1 MALIHM
7 LCHMKK
13 YLLIVLTGF
22 IWACGSNGTGTEAP
36 TPQED
41 GKDRKAILS
50 HLADH
55 IIIPA
60 YANFKVK
67 LDAMQAKSDQ
77 FVNQPTMNNLTA
89 FRSAWTEAYIEWQ
102 KVELFDFGPAEK
114 QTIRNFYN
122 IYPASENGILANI
135 ADPSANLEVP
145 ASYAQQGFP
154 ALDFLIN
161 GVAKTDEEIVAYYS
175 SSAEGAKRLAYIK
188 RLTGRMASLLDK
200 VITEW
205 NTSYRETYISKT
217 GLDISSSTSLMIN
230 GFVLHYERFIR
241 SGKFG
246 IPSGAMLNG
255 VIAPEKV
262 EAFYKKD
269 ISLILAK
276 TAHQAYV
283 DFFNGKAVK
292 STLEGPS
299 IKSYLDA
306 LKAKDSATG
315 KSLSEIINA
324 QLEAT
329 KVKLDVL
336 RPNLYEEVKS
346 NNQAMVTVYNEMQ
359 KTVRLLKVDMTSAMS
374 ITITYTDN
382 DGD

>member
-1 MALIHM
+1 
-7 LCHMKK
+7 MKK
-13 YLLIVLTGF
+13 YLLIVLTGL
-22 IWACGSNGTGTEAP
+22 IWACGSNGTGTDEP

-41 GKDRKAILS
+41 GKDRKAILI

-55 IIIPA
+55 VIIPS
-60 YANFKVK
+60 YANFKLK
-67 LDAMQAKSDQ
+67 LDAMLAKSDA
-77 FVNQPTMNNLTA
+77 FTSQPNTANLQA
-89 FRSAWTEAYIEWQ
+89 FRSAWIEAYIEWQ

-114 QTIRNFYN
+114 QTIRNFFN
-122 IYPASENGILANI
+122 IYPANEIGIQSNI
-135 ADPSANLEVP
+135 ADPAANLEVP

-161 GVAKTDEEIVAYYS
+161 GVAKTDEEIVAYYVTPV
-175 SSAEGAKRLAYIK
+175 EGTKRIAYIK
-188 RLTGRMASLLDK
+188 RLTARMNSLLDK
-200 VITEW
+200 VINEW
-205 NTSYRETYISKT
+205 NTTYRETYVSKT

-255 VIAPEKV
+255 VVAPEKV

-269 ISLILAK
+269 ISLVLAK

-292 STLEGPS
+292 TGLEGPS
-299 IKSYLDA
+299 IKTYLDA

-315 KSLSEIINA
+315 KNLSEIINA

-329 KVKLDVL
+329 KLKLDVL
-336 RPNLYEEVKS
+336 KPDLYEEVKT
-346 NNQAMVTVYNEMQ
+346 NNQAMVNVYTEMQ

>member
-1 MALIHM
+1 
-7 LCHMKK
+7 MKK
-13 YLLIVLTGF
+13 YLLIVLTGL
-22 IWACGSNGTGTEAP
+22 IWACGSNGTGTDEP

-41 GKDRKAILS
+41 GKDRKAILI

-55 IIIPA
+55 IIIPS

-67 LDAMQAKSDQ
+67 LDAMLIKSDA
-77 FVNQPTMNNLTA
+77 FTSQPTTANLQA
-89 FRSAWTEAYIEWQ
+89 FRSAWIEAYIEWQ

-114 QTIRNFYN
+114 QTIRNFFN
-122 IYPASENGILANI
+122 IYPANEIGIQSNI
-135 ADPSANLEVP
+135 ADPASNLEVP

-161 GVAKTDEEIVAYYS
+161 GVAKTDEEIVAYYLTPV
-175 SSAEGAKRLAYIK
+175 EGTKRIAYIK
-188 RLTGRMASLLDK
+188 RLTVRMNSLLDK
-200 VITEW
+200 VINEW
-205 NTSYRETYISKT
+205 NTTYRETYVSKT

-255 VIAPEKV
+255 VVAPEKV

-269 ISLILAK
+269 ISLVLAK
-276 TAHQAYV
+276 TAHQAYA

-292 STLEGPS
+292 TSLEGPS
-299 IKSYLDA
+299 IKTYLDA

-315 KSLSEIINA
+315 KNLSEIINA
-324 QLEAT
+324 QLETT
-329 KVKLDVL
+329 KLKLDL
-336 RPNLYEEVKS
+336 LKPNLYEEVKT
-346 NNQAMVTVYNEMQ
+346 NNQAMVTVYTEMQ

>member
-1 MALIHM
+1 
-7 LCHMKK
+7 MKK
-13 YLLIVLTGF
+13 YLLIVLTGL
-22 IWACGSNGTGTEAP
+22 IWACGSNGTGTDEP

-41 GKDRKAILS
+41 GKDRKAILI

-55 IIIPA
+55 VIIPS
-60 YANFKVK
+60 YANFKLK
-67 LDAMQAKSDQ
+67 LDAMLAKSDA
-77 FVNQPTMNNLTA
+77 FTSQPNTANLQA
-89 FRSAWTEAYIEWQ
+89 FRSAWIEAYIEWQ

-114 QTIRNFYN
+114 QTIRNFFN
-122 IYPASENGILANI
+122 IYPANEIGIQSNI
-135 ADPSANLEVP
+135 ADPAANLEVP

-161 GVAKTDEEIVAYYS
+161 GVAKTDEEIVAYYLTPV
-175 SSAEGAKRLAYIK
+175 EGTKRIAYIK
-188 RLTGRMASLLDK
+188 RLTARMNSLLDK
-200 VITEW
+200 VINEW
-205 NTSYRETYISKT
+205 NTTYRETYVSKT

-255 VIAPEKV
+255 VVAPEKV

-269 ISLILAK
+269 ISLVLAK

-292 STLEGPS
+292 TGLEGPS
-299 IKSYLDA
+299 IKTYLDA

-315 KSLSEIINA
+315 KNLSEIINA

-329 KVKLDVL
+329 KLKLDVL
-336 RPNLYEEVKS
+336 KPDLYEEVKT
-346 NNQAMVTVYNEMQ
+346 NNQAMVNVYTEMQ

>member
-1 MALIHM
+1 
-7 LCHMKK
+7 MKK
-13 YLLIVLTGF
+13 YLLIVLTGL
-22 IWACGSNGTGTEAP
+22 IWACGSNGTGTDEP

-41 GKDRKAILS
+41 GKDRKAILI

-55 IIIPA
+55 VIIPS
-60 YANFKVK
+60 YANFKLK
-67 LDAMQAKSDQ
+67 LDAMLAKSDA
-77 FVNQPTMNNLTA
+77 FTSQPNTANLQA
-89 FRSAWTEAYIEWQ
+89 FRSAWIEAYIEWQ

-114 QTIRNFYN
+114 QTIRNFFN
-122 IYPASENGILANI
+122 IYPANEIGIQSNI
-135 ADPSANLEVP
+135 ADPAANLEVP

-161 GVAKTDEEIVAYYS
+161 GVAKTDEEIVAYYLTPV
-175 SSAEGAKRLAYIK
+175 EGTKRIAYIK
-188 RLTGRMASLLDK
+188 RLTARMNSLLDK
-200 VITEW
+200 VINEW
-205 NTSYRETYISKT
+205 NTTYRETYVSKT

-230 GFVLHYERFIR
+230 GIVLHYERFIR

-255 VIAPEKV
+255 VVAPEKV

-269 ISLILAK
+269 ISLVLAK

-292 STLEGPS
+292 TGLEGPS
-299 IKSYLDA
+299 IKTYLDA

-315 KSLSEIINA
+315 KNLSEIINA

-329 KVKLDVL
+329 KLKLDVL
-336 RPNLYEEVKS
+336 KPDLYEEVKT
-346 NNQAMVTVYNEMQ
+346 NNQAMVNVYTEMQ

>member
-1 MALIHM
+1 
-7 LCHMKK
+7 MKK
-13 YLLIVLTGF
+13 YLLIVLTGL
-22 IWACGSNGTGTEAP
+22 IWACGSNGTGTDEP

-41 GKDRKAILS
+41 GKDRKAILI

-55 IIIPA
+55 IIIPS

-67 LDAMQAKSDQ
+67 LDAMLIKSDA
-77 FVNQPTMNNLTA
+77 FTSQPTTANLQA
-89 FRSAWTEAYIEWQ
+89 FRSAWIEAYIEWQ

-114 QTIRNFYN
+114 QTIRNFFN
-122 IYPASENGILANI
+122 IYPANEIGIQSNI
-135 ADPSANLEVP
+135 ADPASNLEVP

-161 GVAKTDEEIVAYYS
+161 GVAKTDEEIVAYYLTPV
-175 SSAEGAKRLAYIK
+175 EGAKRTAYIK
-188 RLTGRMASLLDK
+188 RLTSRMNTLLDK
-200 VITEW
+200 VINEW
-205 NTSYRETYISKT
+205 NTTYRETYVSKT

-255 VIAPEKV
+255 VVAPEKV

-269 ISLILAK
+269 ISLVLAK
-276 TAHQAYV
+276 TAHQAYA

-292 STLEGPS
+292 TSLEGPS
-299 IKSYLDA
+299 IKTYLDA

-315 KSLSEIINA
+315 KNLSEIINA
-324 QLEAT
+324 QLETT
-329 KVKLDVL
+329 KLKLDL
-336 RPNLYEEVKS
+336 LKPNLYEEVKT
-346 NNQAMVTVYNEMQ
+346 NNQAMVTVYTEMQ

>member
-1 MALIHM
+1 
-7 LCHMKK
+7 MKK
-13 YLLIVLTGF
+13 YLLIVLTGL
-22 IWACGSNGTGTEAP
+22 IWACGSNGTGTDEP

-41 GKDRKAILS
+41 GKDRKAILI

-55 IIIPA
+55 VIIPS
-60 YANFKVK
+60 YANFKLK
-67 LDAMQAKSDQ
+67 LDAMLAKSDA
-77 FVNQPTMNNLTA
+77 FTSQPNTANLQA
-89 FRSAWTEAYIEWQ
+89 FRSAWIEAYIEWQ

-114 QTIRNFYN
+114 QTIRNFFN
-122 IYPASENGILANI
+122 IYPANEIGIQSNI
-135 ADPSANLEVP
+135 ADPAANLEVP

-161 GVAKTDEEIVAYYS
+161 GVAKTDEEIVAYYLTPV
-175 SSAEGAKRLAYIK
+175 EGTKRIAHIK
-188 RLTGRMASLLDK
+188 RLTTRMNSLLDK
-200 VITEW
+200 VINEW
-205 NTSYRETYISKT
+205 NTTYRETYVSKT

-255 VIAPEKV
+255 VVAPEKV

-292 STLEGPS
+292 TGLEGPS
-299 IKSYLDA
+299 IKTYLDA

-315 KSLSEIINA
+315 KNLSEIINA

-329 KVKLDVL
+329 KLKLDVL
-336 RPNLYEEVKS
+336 KPNLYEEVKT
-346 NNQAMVTVYNEMQ
+346 NNQAMVTVYTEMQ

>member
-1 MALIHM
+1 
-7 LCHMKK
+7 MKK
-13 YLLIVLTGF
+13 YLLIVLTGL
-22 IWACGSNGTGTEAP
+22 IWACGSNGTGTEDP
-36 TPQED
+36 TPQEE

-50 HLADH
+50 HLADQV
-55 IIIPA
+55 IIPA

-67 LDAMQAKSDQ
+67 LDAMLVKSEA
-77 FVNQPTMNNLTA
+77 FSNQPNATNLAA
-89 FRSAWTEAYIEWQ
+89 FRSAWIEAYIEWQ

-114 QTIRNFYN
+114 QTIRNFFN
-122 IYPASENGILANI
+122 IYPANENGILANI
-135 ADPSANLEVP
+135 ADPTSNLEVP

-161 GVAKTDEEIVAYYS
+161 GVAKTDEEIVAYYTAPS
-175 SSAEGAKRLAYIK
+175 DGAKRIAYIK
-188 RLTGRMASLLDK
+188 RLTSRMNTLLDK
-200 VITEW
+200 VIGEW
-205 NTSYRETYISKT
+205 NTSYRDTYISKT

-262 EAFYKKD
+262 EAYYKKD
-269 ISLILAK
+269 ISLVLAK

-283 DFFNGKAVK
+283 DFFNGKAIK
-292 STLEGPS
+292 TGLEGPS
-299 IKSYLDA
+299 IKTYLDA

-315 KSLSEIINA
+315 KNLSDIMNA

-329 KVKLDVL
+329 KLKLDLL
-336 RPNLYEEVKS
+336 RPNLFEEVKS
-346 NNQAMVTVYNEMQ
+346 NNQAMISVYTEMQ

>member
-1 MALIHM
+1 
-7 LCHMKK
+7 MKK
-13 YLLIVLTGF
+13 YLLIVLTGL
-22 IWACGSNGTGTEAP
+22 IWACGSNGTGTDEP

-41 GKDRKAILS
+41 GKDRKAILI

-55 IIIPA
+55 VIIPS
-60 YANFKVK
+60 YANFKLK
-67 LDAMQAKSDQ
+67 LDAMLAKSDA
-77 FVNQPTMNNLTA
+77 FTSQPNTANLQA
-89 FRSAWTEAYIEWQ
+89 FRSAWIEAYIEWQ

-114 QTIRNFYN
+114 QTIRNFFN
-122 IYPASENGILANI
+122 IYPANEIGVQSNI
-135 ADPSANLEVP
+135 ADPAANLEVP

-161 GVAKTDEEIVAYYS
+161 GVAKTDEEIVAYYVTPV
-175 SSAEGAKRLAYIK
+175 EGTKRIAYIK
-188 RLTGRMASLLDK
+188 RLTARMNSLLDK
-200 VITEW
+200 VINEW
-205 NTSYRETYISKT
+205 NTTYRETYVSKT

-255 VIAPEKV
+255 VVAPEKV

-269 ISLILAK
+269 ISLVLAK

-292 STLEGPS
+292 TGLEGPS
-299 IKSYLDA
+299 IKTYLDA

-315 KSLSEIINA
+315 KNLSEIINA

-329 KVKLDVL
+329 KLKLDVL
-336 RPNLYEEVKS
+336 KPDLYEEVKT
-346 NNQAMVTVYNEMQ
+346 NNQAMVNVYTEMQ

>member
-1 MALIHM
+1 
-7 LCHMKK
+7 MKK
-13 YLLIVLTGF
+13 YLLIVLTGL
-22 IWACGSNGTGTEAP
+22 IWACGSNGTGTDEP

-41 GKDRKAILS
+41 GKDRKAILI

-55 IIIPA
+55 VIIPS
-60 YANFKVK
+60 YANFKLK
-67 LDAMQAKSDQ
+67 LDAMLAKSDA
-77 FVNQPTMNNLTA
+77 FTSQPNTANLQA
-89 FRSAWTEAYIEWQ
+89 FRSAWIEAYIEWQ

-114 QTIRNFYN
+114 QTIRNFFN
-122 IYPASENGILANI
+122 IYPANEIGIQSNI
-135 ADPSANLEVP
+135 ADPAANLEVP

-161 GVAKTDEEIVAYYS
+161 GVAKTDEEIVAYYLTPI
-175 SSAEGAKRLAYIK
+175 EGTKRIAYIK
-188 RLTGRMASLLDK
+188 RLTTRMNSLLDK
-200 VITEW
+200 VINEW
-205 NTSYRETYISKT
+205 NTTYRETYVSKT

-255 VIAPEKV
+255 VVAPEKV

-269 ISLILAK
+269 ISLVLAK

-292 STLEGPS
+292 TGLEGPS
-299 IKSYLDA
+299 IKTYLDA

-315 KSLSEIINA
+315 KNLSEIINA

-329 KVKLDVL
+329 KLKLDVL
-336 RPNLYEEVKS
+336 KPNLYEEVKT
-346 NNQAMVTVYNEMQ
+346 NNQAMVTVYTEMQ

>member
-1 MALIHM
+1 
-7 LCHMKK
+7 MKK
-13 YLLIVLTGF
+13 YLLIVLTGL
-22 IWACGSNGTGTEAP
+22 IWACGSNGTGTDEP

-41 GKDRKAILS
+41 GKDRKAILI

-55 IIIPA
+55 VIIPS
-60 YANFKVK
+60 YANFKLK
-67 LDAMQAKSDQ
+67 LDAMFAKSDA
-77 FVNQPTMNNLTA
+77 FTSQPNTANLQA
-89 FRSAWTEAYIEWQ
+89 FRSAWIEAYIEWQ

-114 QTIRNFYN
+114 QTIRNFFN
-122 IYPASENGILANI
+122 IYPANEIGIQSNI
-135 ADPSANLEVP
+135 ADPAANLEVP

-161 GVAKTDEEIVAYYS
+161 GVAKTDEEIVAYYLTPV
-175 SSAEGAKRLAYIK
+175 EGTKRIAYIK
-188 RLTGRMASLLDK
+188 RLTTRMNSLLDK
-200 VITEW
+200 VINEW
-205 NTSYRETYISKT
+205 NTTYRETYVSKT

-255 VIAPEKV
+255 VVAPEKV

-269 ISLILAK
+269 ISLVLAK

-292 STLEGPS
+292 TGLEGPS
-299 IKSYLDA
+299 IKTYLDA

-315 KSLSEIINA
+315 KNLSEIINA

-329 KVKLDVL
+329 KLKLDVL
-336 RPNLYEEVKS
+336 KPNLYEEVKT
-346 NNQAMVTVYNEMQ
+346 NNQAMVTVYTEMQ

>member
-1 MALIHM
+1 MAFINM
-7 LCHMKK
+7 VCYMKK
-13 YLLIVLTGF
+13 YLIVVLIGM
-22 IWACGSNGTGTEAP
+22 IWACGSNGTGTEEP

-55 IIIPA
+55 VIIPS
-60 YANFKVK
+60 YTNFKVK
-67 LDAMQAKSDQ
+67 FDAMQAKSET
-77 FVNQPTMNNLTA
+77 FVSQPNLGNLVA

-122 IYPASENGILANI
+122 IYPANENGILANI
-135 ADPSANLEVP
+135 ANPSSNLEVP
-145 ASYAQQGFP
+145 ASYPQQGFP
-154 ALDFLIN
+154 ALDFLVN
-161 GVAKTDEEIVAYYS
+161 GIAKTDQEIVAYYT
-175 SSAEGAKRLAYIK
+175 APTEGAKRLAYIK
-188 RLTGRMASLLDK
+188 RLTGRMSTLLDK
-200 VITEW
+200 VINEW
-205 NTSYRETYISKT
+205 NTTYRETYVTKT

-269 ISLILAK
+269 ISLALAK
-276 TAHQAYV
+276 TAHQAYA

-292 STLEGPS
+292 TGLEGPS
-299 IKSYLDA
+299 IKTYLDA

-315 KSLSEIINA
+315 KNLSDIINA

-329 KVKLDVL
+329 KLKLDVL
-336 RPNLYEEVKS
+336 KPNLYEEVKN
-346 NNQAMVTVYNEMQ
+346 NNQAMVAVYSEMQ
-359 KTVRLLKVDMTSAMS
+359 KTVRMLKVDMTSAMS

>member
-1 MALIHM
+1 
-7 LCHMKK
+7 MKK
-13 YLLIVLTGF
+13 YLLIVLTGL
-22 IWACGSNGTGTEAP
+22 IWACGSNGTGTDEP

-41 GKDRKAILS
+41 GKDRKAILI

-55 IIIPA
+55 VIIPS
-60 YANFKVK
+60 YANFKLK
-67 LDAMQAKSDQ
+67 LDAMLAKSDA
-77 FVNQPTMNNLTA
+77 FTSQPNTANLQA
-89 FRSAWTEAYIEWQ
+89 FRSAWIEAYIEWQ

-114 QTIRNFYN
+114 QTIRNFFN
-122 IYPASENGILANI
+122 IYPANEIGIQSNI
-135 ADPSANLEVP
+135 ADPAANLEVP

-161 GVAKTDEEIVAYYS
+161 GVAKTDEEIVAYYLTPV
-175 SSAEGAKRLAYIK
+175 EGTKRIAYIK
-188 RLTGRMASLLDK
+188 RLTTRMNSLLDK
-200 VITEW
+200 VINEW
-205 NTSYRETYISKT
+205 NTTYRETYVSKT

-255 VIAPEKV
+255 VVAPEKV

-269 ISLILAK
+269 ISLVLAK

-292 STLEGPS
+292 TGFEGPS
-299 IKSYLDA
+299 IKTYLDA
-306 LKAKDSATG
+306 LKANDSATG
-315 KSLSEIINA
+315 KNLSEIINA

-329 KVKLDVL
+329 KLKLDVL
-336 RPNLYEEVKS
+336 KPNLYEEVKT
-346 NNQAMVTVYNEMQ
+346 NNQAMVTVYTEMQ

>member
-1 MALIHM
+1 
-7 LCHMKK
+7 MKK
-13 YLLIVLTGF
+13 YLLIVLTGL
-22 IWACGSNGTGTEAP
+22 IWACGSNGTGTDEP

-41 GKDRKAILS
+41 GKDRKAILI

-55 IIIPA
+55 VIIPS
-60 YANFKVK
+60 YANFKLK
-67 LDAMQAKSDQ
+67 LDAMLAKSDA
-77 FVNQPTMNNLTA
+77 FTSQPNTANLQA
-89 FRSAWTEAYIEWQ
+89 FRSAWIEAYIEWQ

-114 QTIRNFYN
+114 QTIRNFFN
-122 IYPASENGILANI
+122 IYPANEIGIQSNI
-135 ADPSANLEVP
+135 ADPAANLEVP

-161 GVAKTDEEIVAYYS
+161 GVAKTDEEIVAYYLTPI
-175 SSAEGAKRLAYIK
+175 EGTKRIAYIK
-188 RLTGRMASLLDK
+188 RLTTRMNSLLDK
-200 VITEW
+200 VINEW
-205 NTSYRETYISKT
+205 NTTYRETYVSKT

-255 VIAPEKV
+255 VVAPEKV

-269 ISLILAK
+269 ISLVLAK

-292 STLEGPS
+292 TGLEGPS
-299 IKSYLDA
+299 IKTYLDA

-315 KSLSEIINA
+315 KNLSEIINA

-329 KVKLDVL
+329 KLKLDVL
-336 RPNLYEEVKS
+336 KPDLYEEVKT
-346 NNQAMVTVYNEMQ
+346 NNQAMVNVYTEMQ

>member
-1 MALIHM
+1 
-7 LCHMKK
+7 MKK
-13 YLLIVLTGF
+13 YLLIVLTGL
-22 IWACGSNGTGTEAP
+22 IWACGSNGTGTDEP

-41 GKDRKAILS
+41 GKDRKAILI

-55 IIIPA
+55 IIIPS

-67 LDAMQAKSDQ
+67 LDAMLIKSDA
-77 FVNQPTMNNLTA
+77 FTSQPTTANLQA
-89 FRSAWTEAYIEWQ
+89 FRSAWIEAYIEWQ

-114 QTIRNFYN
+114 QTIRNFFN
-122 IYPASENGILANI
+122 IYPANEIGIQSNI
-135 ADPSANLEVP
+135 ADPASNLEVP

-161 GVAKTDEEIVAYYS
+161 GVAKTDEEIVAYYLTPV
-175 SSAEGAKRLAYIK
+175 EGAKRTAYIK
-188 RLTGRMASLLDK
+188 RLTTRMNSLLDK
-200 VITEW
+200 VINEW
-205 NTSYRETYISKT
+205 NTTYRETYVSKT

-255 VIAPEKV
+255 VVAPEKV

-269 ISLILAK
+269 ISLVLAK
-276 TAHQAYV
+276 TAHQAYA

-292 STLEGPS
+292 TSLEGPS
-299 IKSYLDA
+299 IKTYLDA

-315 KSLSEIINA
+315 KNLSEIINA
-324 QLEAT
+324 QLETT
-329 KVKLDVL
+329 KLKLDL
-336 RPNLYEEVKS
+336 LKPNLYEEVKT
-346 NNQAMVTVYNEMQ
+346 NNQAMVTVYTEMQ